1 MRLIQAK
8 IRGTGLT
15 LATGW
20 FEIHRQ
26 TTAICITDAAARTCF
41 LRGLHAITPD
51 ELHAWPDL
59 FAHTPRLVSTK
70 DHLRKIMPHK
80 RTIAM
85 GIFAA
90 SPELVK
96 ELGLLC
102 PDLYETDRIE
112 IGRRLDSSRWLNFVE
127 ISSSTRWGEICQDIQ
142 PVLDSPEASA
152 IRYRFLR
159 TLLPTDRVKGKIHD
173 ELIRLLN
180 DFSTARTDYADTVAQ
195 LRESIRRVDYFQE
208 ARNKVY
214 RQLPRTYLLNRT
226 DNPVINPELAALKNE
241 AHNACVKAREAGHAP
256 IFLIDSPEKILLRG
270 NKDLLASFIRELSSQ
285 GQVIFVTGDAGLF
298 ALTPNQANYTAEQL
312 ADGVG
317 QEEMV

>member
-26 TTAICITDAAARTCF
+26 TTAICITDATARTCF

-59 FAHTPRLVSTK
+59 FTQTPRLVSTN

-112 IGRRLDSSRWLNFVE
+112 VGRRLDSSRWLNFVE
-127 ISSSTRWGEICQDIQ
+127 IASSTRWGEICQDMQ
-142 PVLDSPEASA
+142 LVLDSPEAA
-152 IRYRFLR
+152 TARYCFLR
-159 TLLPTDRVKGKIHD
+159 TLLHTDRVKGKIRD
-173 ELIRLLN
+173 ELIRLLD

-214 RQLPRTYLLNRT
+214 RQLPRTYLLPRT
-226 DNPVINPELAALKNE
+226 DYPEIAALKNE

-256 IFLIDSPEKILLRG
+256 IFLIDSPEKILPRG
-270 NKDLLASFIRELSSQ
+270 NTDLLASLIRELSSQ
-285 GQVIFVTGDAGLF
+285 GQVIFVTADAGLF